1 MLTLAFGILL
11 FSYSLLRAAFWSAP
25 YVFPKKRL
33 KRQSFSL
40 ALPLIGAIFLLASVK
55 HFF

>member
-11 FSYSLLRAAFWSAP
+11 FLLFVVTGGILVCALRVP
-25 YVFPKKRL
+25 EETTQ
-33 KRQSFSL
+33 RQSFSL